1 MCGNNLRQ
9 PPVSNAQMLSRGD
22 SNASSNLR
30 RAKSTASARGHVAPL
45 DPQRL
50 DPEIARHQA
59 LTAAN
64 IAFERAHDRVF
75 GSNGADSSVI
85 KAKEDTGVAEDQDPA
100 LNRRQ
105 SIRFTG
111 PTAGPKL
118 QPSIT
123 RRQAPTVTVDPASR
137 LQIPPYTHTQR
148 SSSPHGSSSS
158 ATATPKSNGSSSRKI
173 RKSRSMFN
181 TRKTPPMVSRRRG
194 SNAEGQRRLSSSSDC
209 KVHKS
214 TKSQGT
220 VFVCRPGDK
229 GIPALQQPDYSQDA
243 AIQLARDEYLRQLEQ
258 QRLKERPSFLSL
270 NNNRRQKS
278 FRRTVRTNSTN
289 SYGNAVASP
298 TSLSASKPKGIGTKA
313 RDISISLKNKL
324 KRVFQRD
331 HTPETVLPD
340 QQINSQRQHFGDQVN
355 LTSSNSDREGQ
366 SIPIPGY
373 ELIHRVNSR
382 PVSPH
387 RMPVHL
393 DRVESPGSIRSV
405 PGSDRLSFSASRV
418 TSWTNS
424 TAANT
429 MSKQQLME
437 RQRLSIIQENGG
449 PHQPSSMSSSRAGI
463 AARNGYALFRRPLN
477 RNNDHEKIN
486 GPVNSQR
493 MFSALQKRFH
503 EQDRNNKLDGGS
515 QDNIPAQERSE
526 HDYFGDYSRD
536 VNQISRASTPTNR
549 IITKPFE
556 NGLTADPRI
565 RASKSTHFES
575 LSTAYG
581 DDIFRPSSTGSVK
594 RKPVPGGMD
603 RLRDLTPQQIA
614 DLNEHTRRK
623 EKKPLREVRSAFFPS
638 TTDYTSGSISP
649 YRRALLSSDEDVT
662 SDTQIRKNRYRHT
675 VQILQPSSKPYKPSK
690 PSNAGLRVGSV
701 TGSESAYSRTTSGR
715 TPRPYDT
722 PRPYEST
729 TSLARTESS
738 VEPGI
743 AFIHTDDPLNLS
755 RSTQPPVRRRISLV
769 EPSGEWKEWMA
780 TQVSN
785 LESPSAGN
793 LQISR
798 PHAGKENTHQ
808 KRIGHK
814 RENAQIHGDETDI
827 GPSRPLIRAPKQPLG
842 NLQMNAAARP
852 QLVHKTSDQMFEKYP
867 LRFPLIE
874 SPASKTDKKTRQLS
888 SKTQKS
894 SDSLNRMP
902 FDTED
907 RRVPSQRHRQ
917 TSGLRPS
924 ASYASLGL
932 HETYQPRSV
941 ANNEKLQRPQ
951 LRESRSMGN
960 SRIPLK
966 MNAPTNSGSR
976 YSPERQARLRRRR
989 SNTTLDWKENMSGSS
1004 QLHPLRSHRPEPQG
1018 MDEAASKSSPDGL
1031 SGARGTSLL
1040 YPVTTRQQAE
1050 GSKALV
1056 DLFLNSRRTSIQM
1069 SEEQSGPAFI

>member
-1 MCGNNLRQ
+1 
-9 PPVSNAQMLSRGD
+9 MLSRGE
-22 SNASSNLR
+22 SSASSNLR
-30 RAKSTASARGHVAPL
+30 RAKSTSSARAHVAPL
-45 DPQRL
+45 DPQSL
-50 DPEIARHQA
+50 DPELARHQA

-85 KAKEDTGVAEDQDPA
+85 KAKDDTGVAEDQDPA
-100 LNRRQ
+100 INRRQ
-105 SIRFTG
+105 SVRFTG
-111 PTAGPKL
+111 PTAGPSL
-118 QPSIT
+118 QRCIT

-137 LQIPPYTHTQR
+137 LQIPPYTQTQR
-148 SSSPHGSSSS
+148 NSSPHGSPGS
-158 ATATPKSNGSSSRKI
+158 ANTTPKSNGSSSRKI

-181 TRKTPPMVSRRRG
+181 TRKTPPMVLRRRG
-194 SNAEGQRRLSSSSDC
+194 SNAEGQPDQRRFSSSSDC
-209 KVHKS
+209 KVHTS

-220 VFVCRPGDK
+220 IFVCRPSDK

-243 AIQLARDEYLRQLEQ
+243 AIQLARNEYLRQLEQ

-270 NNNRRQKS
+270 NNNRSQKS

-289 SYGNAVASP
+289 SYGNAAASP
-298 TSLSASKPKGIGTKA
+298 TSLSVSKPKGIGTKA

-324 KRVFQRD
+324 KRVFQREQ
-331 HTPETVLPD
+331 TPGIGFPE
-340 QQINSQRQHFGDQVN
+340 QQIDSQRQHFGDQLN
-355 LTSSNSDREGQ
+355 LTSNSDRGRQ
-366 SIPIPGY
+366 SIPVPGH
-373 ELIHRVNSR
+373 ELLHRVNSR

-449 PHQPSSMSSSRAGI
+449 PYQPSSMSSSRAGI

-477 RNNDHEKIN
+477 RNNENDRTN
-486 GPVNSQR
+486 APVNSQR
-493 MFSALQKRFH
+493 VFSALQKRFH
-503 EQDRNNKLDGGS
+503 EQDRNQELNGRS
-515 QDNIPAQERSE
+515 EDNTPAQEGRDQ
-526 HDYFGDYSRD
+526 DYFGDYSQD
-536 VNQISRASTPTNR
+536 VNQISRTSTPTNR
-549 IITKPFE
+549 TLKKPFE

-565 RASKSTHFES
+565 RGAKSANFES
-575 LSTAYG
+575 LSSAYG
-581 DDIFRPSSTGSVK
+581 DDIFRPSSAGSVK
-594 RKPVPGGMD
+594 RTHLPEGVG

-614 DLNEHTRRK
+614 DLNERTRRK
-623 EKKPLREVRSAFFPS
+623 GKKPLREVKSAFFPS

-649 YRRALLSSDEDVT
+649 YRKALLSSDEDETTKNQV
-662 SDTQIRKNRYRHT
+662 RKNRYRHT

-690 PSNAGLRVGSV
+690 PSNAGLRVGSI
-701 TGSESAYSRTTSGR
+701 TGSESAYSRTTSGL

-738 VEPGI
+738 IELGV
-743 AFIHTDDPLNLS
+743 AFIYKDDPIKFS
-755 RSTQPPVRRRISLV
+755 RSSRPTVRRRMSFI
-769 EPSGEWKEWMA
+769 EPSGEWKEWMT

-785 LESPSAGN
+785 LASPSAGN
-793 LQISR
+793 LQTSK
-798 PHAGKENTHQ
+798 PYASKENTQ
-808 KRIGHK
+808 KRAIGHK
-814 RENAQIHGDETDI
+814 RENAQIHGDDTDI
-827 GPSRPLIRAPKQPLG
+827 GPSRPWARAPKQPLG

-852 QLVHKTSDQMFEKYP
+852 QLEHKTSDQMFEKYP

-874 SPASKTDKKTRQLS
+874 SPASRTDKKTRQVS
-888 SKTQKS
+888 TKTQTS
-894 SDSLNRMP
+894 SDSLNRMVP
-902 FDTED
+902 NAEN

-917 TSGLRPS
+917 TSALRPS

-932 HETYQPRSV
+932 HEAHQPKSV
-941 ANNEKLQRPQ
+941 TDNEKLQRPQ

-966 MNAPTNSGSR
+966 MNTSTHSGSR

-989 SNTTLDWKENMSGSS
+989 SNTTLDWKENMSSAS
-1004 QLHPLRSHRPEPQG
+1004 QLHPLRSHRPENQG
-1018 MDEAASKSSPDGL
+1018 MNEIASKPSTNSL
-1031 SGARGTSLL
+1031 TGARGTSLL
-1040 YPVTTRQQAE
+1040 YPVTTQQQAE
-1050 GSKALV
+1050 GSKKLV

-1069 SEEQSGPAFI
+1069 SEEQSAPAFI